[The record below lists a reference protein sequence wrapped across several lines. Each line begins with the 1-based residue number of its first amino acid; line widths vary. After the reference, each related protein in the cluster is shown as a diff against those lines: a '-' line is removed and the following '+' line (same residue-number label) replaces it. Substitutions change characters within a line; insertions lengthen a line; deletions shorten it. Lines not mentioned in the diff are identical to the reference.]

1 VDVSLLTLLVRV
13 VVSLGVVLAVMA
25 AAAAVLRRSGVVGA
39 APVGKR
45 GMRRRHLPME
55 VIARH
60 GLSRGSS
67 LAIVRL
73 GERALVLG
81 VTEHQV
87 TLLTEVDPAALDA
100 TPDPDEDFAG
110 SAGPG
115 IGPGTLPW
123 KVALEQL
130 RERTVRRS

>member
-1 VDVSLLTLLVRV
+1 MDVSLLTLLVRV

-25 AAAAVLRRSGVVGA
+25 ASAAVLRRSGVVGA
-39 APVGKR
+39 TPGGRR
-45 GMRRRHLPME
+45 GMRRRTLPVE

-60 GLSRGSS
+60 GLSRASS
-67 LAIVRL
+67 LTVVKL

-87 TLLTEVDPAALDA
+87 TLLTEIDPAELAAPPELDDA
-100 TPDPDEDFAG
+100 FVGP
-110 SAGPG
+110 AGPG

-130 RERTVRRS
+130 RDRTVRRS